1 MQHERD
7 NLQCTPVQGGQITL
21 LDMIGRAWR
30 TAQFSIADEVKY
42 LDLAGV
48 PSGVYTCTVSSSTG
62 ERQVI
67 KVFVVKP

>member
-1 MQHERD
+1 M
-7 NLQCTPVQGGQITL
+7 T
-21 LDMIGRAWR
+21 GRAWR